1 MIRVEVKNIFKN
13 FLIDSKKDES
23 ALLKLINFFK
33 RNFDGQERVALNN
46 VSFSV
51 KAGEVVG
58 VIGKNGAGKSTLLK
72 IIAGIYEPSLG
83 SVFTEGTSVYLT
95 SLGLGL
101 MPKLTMKENIYLM
114 GSIMGLEPKEIN
126 QKFDSIVKFSGLEK
140 FVDQKVYQFSNG
152 MIARL
157 SFSTTFF
164 CIEHKNPDILLMD
177 EVFDSGG
184 DFDFKEKAG
193 QKMEELIRG
202 QASVIIASH
211 DLKIIEKY
219 CNKVLYFREG
229 KIALEGSPEAVIK
242 KYQEDK

>member
-1 MIRVEVKNIFKN
+1 
-13 FLIDSKKDES
+13 
-23 ALLKLINFFK
+23 
-33 RNFDGQERVALNN
+33 
-46 VSFSV
+46 
-51 KAGEVVG
+51 
-58 VIGKNGAGKSTLLK
+58 
-72 IIAGIYEPSLG
+72 
-83 SVFTEGTSVYLT
+83 
-95 SLGLGL
+95 
-101 MPKLTMKENIYLM
+101 
-114 GSIMGLEPKEIN
+114 
-126 QKFDSIVKFSGLEK
+126 
-140 FVDQKVYQFSNG
+140 

>member
-1 MIRVEVKNIFKN
+1 MTRVEVKNVSKN

-23 ALLKLINFFK
+23 ALLKLINFLK
-33 RNFDGQERVALNN
+33 RNFDGQERVALSN

-58 VIGKNGAGKSTLLK
+58 IIGKNGAGKSTLLK

-114 GSIMGLEPKEIN
+114 GSIMGLEPKEID